1 MGAEWTNQSHA
12 RALTCAVGEPRIP
25 AKGSDGLT
33 TLGRRNG
40 PWWWDD
46 WRAWSEETEISQSS
60 RSGSKAIWG
69 VRRIFGDLKICALEL
84 LVERPFDKKTVWI
97 CTLGA
102 SLLRCWGLAFCISM
116 PHVHHLHSSSF
127 TMYND
132 HSMTMGICPIYF
144 WIGSDGWTAL
154 GISLGRFGRGG
165 IPLMLL
171 QRGHKLNVSEDA
183 LATEGTTAH
192 SSSTVLSI
200 SQQQHRSR
208 ATALR
213 MPTAKL
219 TRCFCFWKPFSLFQK
234 VLPSHG
240 MH

>member
-1 MGAEWTNQSHA
+1 MGAEWTNQSQA

-40 PWWWDD
+40 PWWDD
-46 WRAWSEETEISQSS
+46 WRGWSEETETSQSS

-84 LVERPFDKKTVWI
+84 LVKRPFDKKTVWI
-97 CTLGA
+97 LGA
-102 SLLRCWGLAFCISM
+102 SLLRCWGLAWTCIM
-116 PHVHHLHSSSF
+116 HQYAACASSSF
-127 TMYND
+127 MYND
-132 HSMTMGICPIYF
+132 HSITMDIYSPTF
-144 WIGSDGWTAL
+144 GLAGMGGLHWGLAKDS
-154 GISLGRFGRGG
+154 SLGG
-165 IPLMLL
+165 IPRSFNVDTNQRMPWLL
-171 QRGHKLNVSEDA
+171 KVQPTH
-183 LATEGTTAH
+183 
-192 SSSTVLSI
+192 
-200 SQQQHRSR
+200 QQSYCMSPMHRSPH
-208 ATALR
+208 ATAL
-213 MPTAKL
+213 MTAKL